1 MLNTTEIKQITSD
14 LWQDSGIYVVFF
26 LIVIIIVL
34 LIVYY
39 RSRKKKTTTVKDIP
53 SNSIL
58 PSTHA
63 SPPPHSHNNLQ

>member
-26 LIVIIIVL
+26 LLAIIIVL

-39 RSRKKKTTTVKDIP
+39 RSRKKTTTVKDIP
-53 SNSIL
+53 SNAIL
-58 PSTHA
+58 PSTYA

>member
-26 LIVIIIVL
+26 LVVIIIVL
-34 LIVYY
+34 LIIYY
-39 RSRKKKTTTVKDIP
+39 RSRKTKTKVKDIP
-53 SNSIL
+53 SNAIL

-63 SPPPHSHNNLQ
+63 SP

>member
-39 RSRKKKTTTVKDIP
+39 RSHKKTTIVKDIP
-53 SNSIL
+53 SNALL

-63 SPPPHSHNNLQ
+63 SPPPHIHNNLQ

>member
-14 LWQDSGIYVVFF
+14 IWQDSGIYIMLF

-39 RSRKKKTTTVKDIP
+39 RSRKKTTKIKDIP
-53 SNSIL
+53 SNAIL

-63 SPPPHSHNNLQ
+63 SPPPHTHNNLQ

>member
-14 LWQDSGIYVVFF
+14 IWQDSGIYIVFF
-26 LIVIIIVL
+26 LTVIIIIL

-39 RSRKKKTTTVKDIP
+39 RSRKKITKVKDIP
-53 SNSIL
+53 SNAIL

-63 SPPPHSHNNLQ
+63 SLPPHSHNTLQ

>member
-39 RSRKKKTTTVKDIP
+39 RSRKKTTSVKDIP
-53 SNSIL
+53 SNAIL

-63 SPPPHSHNNLQ
+63 SLSPHNHSNLQ

>member
-1 MLNTTEIKQITSD
+1 MLNTTEIKQISSD

-39 RSRKKKTTTVKDIP
+39 RSRKKTTTVKDIP
-53 SNSIL
+53 SNAIL
-58 PSTHA
+58 PSTH
-63 SPPPHSHNNLQ
+63 SSLPPHTHNNLQ

>member
-1 MLNTTEIKQITSD
+1 MLNTTVIKQISSD

-39 RSRKKKTTTVKDIP
+39 RSRKKTTKGKDIP
-53 SNSIL
+53 SNAIL
-58 PSTHA
+58 PSTHS
-63 SPPPHSHNNLQ
+63 SPPPHTHNNLQ